1 MDRLF
6 NPDNP
11 FWLGMGKIFDIFVL
25 NVLWLLCCIP
35 VITIGPATTA
45 LFYSMIHLVR
55 NEGFSV
61 TQDFFRSFRQNF
73 RQGILLGIPLTLT
86 GAFLMADVWI
96 CYRAGTGIYTFFMV
110 FFAVMFLLWS
120 FITLYAFPL
129 LAKFEKSNKEI
140 LIWAFTLSIRHT
152 GLTLLMLFI
161 LAFGLWVCHILP
173 GLIFIAFGLV
183 CEFQSVLI
191 SSILKPWLPDIHADT
206 AENLK
211 PLSFILED
219 EENED
224 EE

>member
-86 GAFLMADVWI
+86 GTFLMADVWI

-110 FFAVMFLLWS
+110 FFAVLFLLWASVALYS
-120 FITLYAFPL
+120 FAL
-129 LAKFEKSNKEI
+129 LAKFEKKNMEI
-140 LIWAFTLSIRHT
+140 LVWAFLLAMGHPAQTI
-152 GLTLLMLFI
+152 LMLFVT
-161 LAFGLWVCHILP
+161 AVGLWACHLLP
-173 GLIFIAFGLV
+173 GLVLIVFGLV
-183 CEFQSVLI
+183 GRFHSVLLA
-191 SSILKPWLPDIHADT
+191 SILKPHLPETDRD
-206 AENLK
+206 EDELR
-211 PLSFILED
+211 PLSFITEP
-219 EENED
+219 ENED
-224 EE
+224 KT